1 MAVIRLTREF
11 SFEMAHALEGY
22 DGLCRH
28 IHGHSYKLFVTV
40 SGTPS
45 TDPSSSRYGMVMDF
59 GDLKQIVNEL
69 IVDRYDHALVLR
81 QTPENAGLLERVREK
96 WERVYLVDSQPTC
109 EQMIDQ
115 FARQI
120 ASALPEGVQL
130 AELKL
135 YETEKS
141 HATWRAEDNIPL

>member
-1 MAVIRLTREF
+1 MIRLTREF

-28 IHGHSYKLFVTV
+28 VHGHSYKLFVTV
-40 SGTPS
+40 SGNPCD
-45 TDPSSSRYGMVMDF
+45 DPASPKYGMVMDF
-59 GDLKQIVNEL
+59 GDLKRIVNEL
-69 IVDRYDHALVLR
+69 VVDRYDHALVLR
-81 QTPENAGLLERVREK
+81 HTPQNAALLEQVREK
-96 WERVYLVDSQPTC
+96 WERVYLVDYQPTC
-109 EQMIDQ
+109 EQMIAR

-120 ASALPEGVQL
+120 AAELPEGVKL

-141 HATWRAEDNIPL
+141 HATWRAEDNNSL